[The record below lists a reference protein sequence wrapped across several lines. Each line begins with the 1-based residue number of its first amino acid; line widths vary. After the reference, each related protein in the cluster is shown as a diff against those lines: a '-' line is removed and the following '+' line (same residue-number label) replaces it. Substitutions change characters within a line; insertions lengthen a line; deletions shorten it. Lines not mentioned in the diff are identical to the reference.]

1 MQLIPLVIVLLVS
14 LGGALAQPQT
24 ELSGQNPP
32 ATQLLNIKE
41 DKSVW
46 MLTYF
51 RQRYPTRIEIDAKGN
66 TIEVP
71 LPNPMLINK
80 LHIAL
85 STDGRHW
92 TPLNNNKPVWE
103 QHVRDP
109 YVRRG
114 PDGLWRML
122 STGGGKAEDRQKVGP
137 SCLYMTS
144 PDLVHWQLEGA
155 LPLMKDVRNDSGA
168 FVRNIWAPEWFYDEK
183 TGEYVL
189 LWSSSFKDAGWKE
202 SRLWFCR
209 TRDWKA
215 FTPAKVLFAPPYSV
229 IDGTLL
235 ERKGTYYLFHKEEE
249 FGVKTGERRAIRVAT
264 SNKLEGPYTLIEGPL
279 NKGQI
284 VPVITEG
291 PAVIKDP
298 IKPGWLLLYDYCM
311 TDRFGAS
318 YSPDLIHWTV
328 DEDISFPAEARHGCI
343 SELTAEEAERLLS
356 AYPTKPGES
365 K

>member
-1 MQLIPLVIVLLVS
+1 MKLSVLCSVWMIC
-14 LGGALAQPQT
+14 LGTALAQVRH
-24 ELSGQNPP
+24 EP
-32 ATQLLNIKE
+32 AREEGNVTQFLTLEK
-41 DKSVW
+41 DKPVW

-66 TIEVP
+66 TVEVA
-71 LPNPMLINK
+71 LPDPMLINK

-92 TPLNNNKPVWE
+92 TPLNDNKPVWE

-122 STGGGKAEDRQKVGP
+122 STGGGSGNDRQKLGP

-144 PDLVHWQLEGA
+144 KDLIHWQVEGA
-155 LPLMKDVRNDSGA
+155 LPLMKDVRDKTGA
-168 FVRNIWAPEWFYDEK
+168 FVRNIWAPEWFYDSK
-183 TGEYVL
+183 TDEYVL
-189 LWSSSFKDAGWKE
+189 IWSSSFEDAGWKE
-202 SRLWFCR
+202 SRLWSCR
-209 TRDWKA
+209 TRDWKS
-215 FTPAKVLFAPPYSV
+215 FTAARVFFAPPYSV

-235 ERKGTYYLFHKEEE
+235 AHQGTYYLFHKEEE

-264 SNKLEGPYTLIEGPL
+264 SKRLEGPYSLIEGPL

-291 PAVIKDP
+291 PTVIKDP

-328 DEDISFPAEARHGCI
+328 DEDVRFPAEARHGCI
-343 SELTAEEAERLLS
+343 SLLSAEEAQTLVK
-356 AYPTKPGES
+356 AYANKP
-365 K
+365 